1 MNTGAMFI
9 CLKILNRKGHD
20 TDICTLRYY
29 SSAQFPCFPQF
40 FSMLGRYVG
49 FESKTA
55 MLVQQSGLLPPRY
68 PMHCNQHRHN
78 EPPHLGQETP

>member
-55 MLVQQSGLLPPRY
+55 GLTVWFATT
-68 PMHCNQHRHN
+68 
-78 EPPHLGQETP
+78 EVPHAL